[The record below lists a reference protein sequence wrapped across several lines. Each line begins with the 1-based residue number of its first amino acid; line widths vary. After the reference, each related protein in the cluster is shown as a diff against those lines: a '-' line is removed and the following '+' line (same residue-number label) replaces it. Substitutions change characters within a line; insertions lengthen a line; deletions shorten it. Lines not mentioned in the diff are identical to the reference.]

1 MSDDNAIQARPR
13 RSALYMPGAN
23 ARALEKGRDV
33 PADIL
38 IMDLED
44 GVAPETKEEARQ
56 RIARMVGEGG
66 YGRRELAVRINGAGT
81 EWHEG
86 DIAAIATSGVNA
98 IALPK
103 VDDADA
109 VQAVVALMEKA
120 GAPADMQIW
129 CMIETARGVLNA
141 NAIAAAHPRVGTLM
155 IGSADLTKDLRA
167 LQTPDRL
174 PLVTSIQLVILAA
187 RANGLTVLDAPFFDL
202 SDDDGFLASC
212 RQGREFGFDGKTL
225 LHPKTIAGA
234 NAAFGPSEDEIA
246 WAHRITEAHEAAL
259 AEGKG
264 VILVD
269 GQLIEGLHV
278 AEAQRLV
285 RMADTIKALEGDH
298 GAV

>member
-1 MSDDNAIQARPR
+1 MSDALDAVARPR

-23 ARALEKGRDV
+23 LRALEKGREVAADV
-33 PADIL
+33 L
-38 IMDLED
+38 IMDMED
-44 GVAPETKEEARQ
+44 GVAPEAKAEARQ
-56 RIARMVGEGG
+56 RIVQMVGEGG
-66 YGRRELAVRINGAGT
+66 YGRRELAVRINGFGT
-81 EWHEG
+81 EWHEA
-86 DIAAIATSGVNA
+86 DIAAIATSGVGA

-103 VDDADA
+103 VDKAETVTA
-109 VQAVVALMEKA
+109 VAASLESA
-120 GAPADMQIW
+120 GAPSDMQIW
-129 CMIETARGVLNA
+129 CMIETARGVLNSD
-141 NAIAAAHPRVGTLM
+141 AIASAHPRMGALM

-167 LQTPDRL
+167 IQTPDRL

-212 RQGREFGFDGKTL
+212 RQGRELGFDGKTL

-234 NAAFGPSEDEIA
+234 NAAFGPSEQEIT
-246 WAHRITEAHEAAL
+246 WAHRITKAHQAAL
-259 AEGKG
+259 AEGQG

-285 RMADTIKALEGDH
+285 TMAETIKVLEADS
-298 GAV
+298 AD

>member
-1 MSDDNAIQARPR
+1 MSDALDAVARPR

-23 ARALEKGRDV
+23 LRALEKGREVAADV
-33 PADIL
+33 L
-38 IMDLED
+38 IMDMED
-44 GVAPETKEEARQ
+44 GVAPEAKAEARQ
-56 RIARMVGEGG
+56 RIVQMVGEGG
-66 YGRRELAVRINGAGT
+66 YGRRELAVRINGFGT
-81 EWHEG
+81 EWHEA
-86 DIAAIATSGVNA
+86 DIAAIAISGVGA

-103 VDDADA
+103 VDKPETVTA
-109 VQAVVALMEKA
+109 VAASLESA

-129 CMIETARGVLNA
+129 CMIETARGVLNSD
-141 NAIAAAHPRVGTLM
+141 AIASAHPRMGALM

-167 LQTPDRL
+167 IQTPDRL
-174 PLVTSIQLVILAA
+174 PLVTSIQLVVLAA

-234 NAAFGPSEDEIA
+234 NAAFGPSAKEIA
-246 WAHRITEAHEAAL
+246 WAHRITEAHQAAL
-259 AEGKG
+259 ADGQG

-285 RMADTIKALEGDH
+285 TMAETISALEADS
-298 GAV
+298 AA